1 MSTEAVRK
9 LKRRRGFKN
18 NPSQEIEPVP
28 ATDLAPPTK
37 KDIVREVVKE
47 AVKEAVKK
55 IQSIED
61 VKTIDEERQ
70 ELWEGKFKKVPVLY
84 NAQYGRP
91 RDVRTFIFDVSHML
105 ETMVSEYKLKGVND
119 EETMLNCCLF
129 VQKYIRYIGDVE
141 TKGQTEFWQNPEDT
155 LTAGRGDCEDG
166 ALLMKSLTLV
176 AGMPDW
182 KCKVVAGDVRG
193 GGHAYCVYVRDD
205 DTQCV
210 MDWCYWPNQD
220 PVNKRK
226 CFEDEENYNEI
237 WFSFQRKYSYAEKK
251 VEYSA
256 GRIKAKEAASK
267 KAAVKRNGPDSVAAK
282 NIKK

>member
-1 MSTEAVRK
+1 LSLFRQ
-9 LKRRRGFKN
+9 L
-18 NPSQEIEPVP
+18 I
-28 ATDLAPPTK
+28 LLPPTK
-37 KDIVREVVKE
+37 KDIVKEVVKE

-119 EETMLNCCLF
+119 DETMLNCCLF

-182 KCKVVAGDVRG
+182 KCKVVA
-193 GGHAYCVYVRDD
+193 
-205 DTQCV
+205 V
-210 MDWCYWPNQD
+210 M
-220 PVNKRK
+220 
-226 CFEDEENYNEI
+226 F
-237 WFSFQRKYSYAEKK
+237 
-251 VEYSA
+251 
-256 GRIKAKEAASK
+256 EAAVMHIVYMLGMMILNVLWIG
-267 KAAVKRNGPDSVAAK
+267 ATGPTR
-282 NIKK
+282 IQ